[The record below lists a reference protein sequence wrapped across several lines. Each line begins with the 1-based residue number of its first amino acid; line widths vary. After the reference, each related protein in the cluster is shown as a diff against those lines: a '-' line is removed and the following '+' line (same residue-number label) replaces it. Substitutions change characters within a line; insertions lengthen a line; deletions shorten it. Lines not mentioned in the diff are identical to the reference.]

1 MEKNLVPKYFE
12 TFQVLD
18 GSFCV
23 HLTID
28 NVKVIMHL
36 LGSICVSFWPFVI
49 IIGNQTSL
57 TLPIFIRENLQDVI
71 RGNGNKQGLEYF
83 VAFFYV
89 SGR

>member
-1 MEKNLVPKYFE
+1 MEKYLVPKYFE

-18 GSFCV
+18 GFFGV
-23 HLTID
+23 RLTID

-49 IIGNQTSL
+49 NFQTSL
-57 TLPIFIRENLQDVI
+57 TLPIFIREYLQDVI
-71 RGNGNKQGLEYF
+71 RGNGNNQGLEYF